1 MQTDSPQRPNI
12 VLLMADQLAAA
23 ALPVYGHGVVQAPA
37 LARAAEQGMVFDAA
51 WKRHTTQNPDHAM
64 ASTEKIGLILASC
77 TDHPF
82 MVSSPAMARQ
92 VADFRIRL
100 LGL

>member
-37 LARAAEQGMVFDAA
+37 LARAADSSAA
-51 WKRHTTQNPDHAM
+51 WW
-64 ASTEKIGLILASC
+64 
-77 TDHPF
+77 
-82 MVSSPAMARQ
+82 
-92 VADFRIRL
+92 
-100 LGL
+100 